1 MGRLTRGQI
10 QERNRARVL
19 AAAREEFLERGFRDA
34 KVDAIAERAE
44 LTRGAVYSNFS
55 GKRALYFGVL
65 ADLAERAPALPH
77 QQPGLTPA
85 DALSTLARAWLA
97 RLPLATDEPLGSSRL
112 GIDLIT
118 EVLSDE
124 RIRSAWAQL
133 MSLDA
138 ILLGLA
144 LERLQPARGRR
155 RRLVP
160 VAEMALTLLHGS
172 GQMAAAA
179 PGFSDEFNVVIACRH
194 LADLDLDSGWLDV
207 PFLTKSSPVDRAWAP
222 PPALDLVTAEP
233 ADLGS
238 DQVVAVLG
246 LNRLSAVEEAVRA
259 GPHGLQ
265 VTCVAVSGE
274 PGELRPLARLAV
286 AEVCHCIRQAFPR
299 RAWPLLQVVSDER
312 GTMAAAAGVT
322 APGNDTEVAVRVTGG
337 RVAAF
342 AEGRGACHAIASFG
356 QPKGE

>member
-1 MGRLTRGQI
+1 MARLTRRQI

-19 AAAREEFLERGFRDA
+19 EAARDEFLERGFRDA

-44 LTRGAVYSNFS
+44 LTRGAVYSNFT

-65 ADLAERAPALPH
+65 ADLAEHAPVLPR
-77 QQPGLTPA
+77 QKPGLTSA
-85 DALSTLARAWLA
+85 EALGTLARAWLA

-133 MSLDA
+133 MRLDA
-138 ILLGLA
+138 ILLGMA
-144 LERLQPARGRR
+144 LERLQPSRGRR

-160 VAEMALTLLHGS
+160 IAEIALTLLHGS

-179 PGFSDEFNVVIACRH
+179 PGFSDEFNVVVACKH
-194 LADLDLDSGWLDV
+194 LAELDLDGGWMDV
-207 PFLTKSSPVDRAWAP
+207 PFLTRASPVDLPWSP
-222 PPALDLVTAEP
+222 PPAEDLVTAEP
-233 ADLGS
+233 ADLRS

-259 GPHGLQ
+259 GSEGMR

-286 AEVCHCIRQAFPR
+286 AEVAHCLRQAFPR
-299 RAWPLLQVVSDER
+299 RAWPQLQVVSDER
-312 GTMAAAAGVT
+312 GALAAAAGVT
-322 APGNDTEVAVRVTGG
+322 APGNDTEFAIRVSGG
-337 RVAAF
+337 RVVAC
-342 AEGRGACHAIASFG
+342 AEGRGACHVVASFG
-356 QPKGE
+356 NGR

>member
-1 MGRLTRGQI
+1 MGRLTREQI
-10 QERNRARVL
+10 QERNRAKVL
-19 AAAREEFLERGFRDA
+19 AAAQAEFLERGFRDA

-65 ADLAERAPALPH
+65 ADLAERAPALPRRE
-77 QQPGLTPA
+77 PGLTEA
-85 DALSTLARAWLA
+85 DALGTLARAWLA

-118 EVLSDE
+118 EVLSDD

-144 LERLQPARGRR
+144 LERLQPGRGRRR

-160 VAEMALTLLHGS
+160 VAETALTLLHGS

-179 PGFSDEFNVVIACRH
+179 PGFSDEFNVVIACKH
-194 LADLDLDSGWLDV
+194 LAALDLDGGWLDV
-207 PFLTKSSPVDRAWAP
+207 PFLTKASPVDRPWAP

-233 ADLGS
+233 ADLLG

-259 GPHGLQ
+259 GSDGLL

-299 RAWPLLQVVSDER
+299 RAWPPIQVVSDER
-312 GTMAAAAGVT
+312 GALAAAGGVT
-322 APGNDTEVAVRVTGG
+322 TAGNDTEVAIRVAGG
-337 RVAAF
+337 RVTAF
-342 AEGRGACHAIASFG
+342 AEGRGACQAIASFG
-356 QPKGE
+356 Q

>member
-34 KVDAIAERAE
+34 KVDGIAERAE

-65 ADLAERAPALPH
+65 ADLAEREPARPR
-77 QQPGLTPA
+77 QEPGLTPA
-85 DALSTLARAWLA
+85 DALGTLARAWLA

-118 EVLSDE
+118 EVFSDE

-160 VAEMALTLLHGS
+160 VAQIALTLLHGS
-172 GQMAAAA
+172 GAMASAA
-179 PGFSDEFNVVIACRH
+179 PGFSDEFNVVIACKH
-194 LADLDLDSGWLDV
+194 LAELDLDGGWLDV
-207 PFLTKSSPVDRAWAP
+207 PFLTKASPVDRPWAP
-222 PPALDLVTAEP
+222 PPSLDLVTAEP
-233 ADLGS
+233 ADLLG

-259 GPHGLQ
+259 GSDGLQ

-299 RAWPLLQVVSDER
+299 RAWPLLQVVSDEQ
-312 GTMAAAAGVT
+312 GGLAAAGGVT
-322 APGNDTEVAVRVTGG
+322 TAGNDTEVAIRVAGG
-337 RVAAF
+337 RVTAF

-356 QPKGE
+356 Q